1 MPEIAIELTYEKI
14 IEAASKL
21 SEDDKERLFFSLNK
35 DYSKE
40 EYIEQFT
47 IKINFLLEK
56 LNRMEK
62 MYKTEK
68 EIPKFFWDTLF
79 MQRSRL
85 NGLLKKTGKKEINPF
100 ELV

>member
-1 MPEIAIELTYEKI
+1 LFRIE
-14 IEAASKL
+14 
-21 SEDDKERLFFSLNK
+21 LNK

-56 LNRMEK
+56 LNRIEK
-62 MYKTEK
+62 MYKAEK
-68 EIPKFFWDTLF
+68 EIPKFFWDILY

-85 NGLLKKTGKKEINPF
+85 NGLLKKTGEEEINPF